1 MLTVLVANTK
11 GGCGKTTTAT
21 QLATAFARA
30 GLTTALADADRQGSS
45 LGWLQRRSASAPR
58 IRGLD
63 WSKGPGKSPG
73 VDRLVID
80 APAALKRGGI
90 EALADA
96 ADVVLVPLL
105 PSAFDEAA
113 TARLVAK
120 LAALKPVRKGK
131 KGVGVVAN
139 RVKARSRAAQRLDA
153 FCAELDQPLAGR
165 VADRAAYADLALDGL
180 GVFDLDGA
188 KSKSWREEWLSVV
201 AFCEGRAS

>member
-1 MLTVLVANTK
+1 VLTVVVANPK

-21 QLATAFARA
+21 QLAAAFARA
-30 GLTTALADADRQGSS
+30 GLATALADADRQRSS
-45 LGWLQRRSASAPR
+45 LGWLERRPSTAAP
-58 IRGLD
+58 IRALD
-63 WSKGPGKSPG
+63 WSKGPCKAPA
-73 VDRLVID
+73 VERLVVD

-96 ADVVLVPLL
+96 ADVVVVPLL

-113 TARLVAK
+113 TAALIAK

-131 KGVGVVAN
+131 KAVGVVAN
-139 RVKARSRAAQRLDA
+139 RVKPRSRAAQRLDA

-165 VADRAAYADLALDGL
+165 IADRAAYADLALDGL

-188 KSKSWREEWLSVV
+188 RARSWRAEWLSVV
-201 AFCEGRAS
+201 AFCEAAA

>member
-1 MLTVLVANTK
+1 VLTVVVANTK

-21 QLATAFARA
+21 QLASAFARA
-30 GLTTALADADRQGSS
+30 GLATALADADRQRSS
-45 LGWLQRRSASAPR
+45 LGWLERRPLTAAP

-63 WSKGPGKSPG
+63 WTKGPAKAPA
-73 VDRLVID
+73 VDRLVVD

-90 EALADA
+90 EELAEG
-96 ADVVLVPLL
+96 ADVVVVPLL

-113 TARLVAK
+113 TAALVAK

-131 KGVGVVAN
+131 KAVAVVAN
-139 RVKARSRAAQRLDA
+139 RVKPRSRAAQRLDA

-165 VADRAAYADLALDGL
+165 IADRAAYADLALDGL

-188 KSKSWREEWLSVV
+188 RARSWRAEWLSVV
-201 AFCEGRAS
+201 AFCEAAA

>member
-1 MLTVLVANTK
+1 LLGVLVANSK

-21 QLATAFARA
+21 QLAAAFARA
-30 GLTTALADADRQGSS
+30 GLATALADADRQRSS
-45 LGWLQRRSASAPR
+45 LGWLARRPATAAP

-63 WSKGPGKSPG
+63 WAKGPEKPPK
-73 VDRLVID
+73 VDRLVVD

-90 EALADA
+90 EELAAA

-113 TARLVAK
+113 TAALVAK
-120 LAALKPVRKGK
+120 LAGLKPVRKGK
-131 KGVGVVAN
+131 TPVGIVAN
-139 RVKARSRAAQRLDA
+139 RLKPRSRAARRLEA
-153 FCAELDQPLAGR
+153 FCAELDQPVAGR

-188 KSKSWREEWLSVV
+188 KAGSWRADWLSIV
-201 AFCEGRAS
+201 AFCEARA

>member
-1 MLTVLVANTK
+1 MLTVVVANTK

-21 QLATAFARA
+21 QLASAFARA
-30 GLTTALADADRQGSS
+30 GLTTALADADRQRSS
-45 LGWLQRRSASAPR
+45 LGWLERRPSTAAG

-63 WSKGPGKSPG
+63 WSKGPGKAPA
-73 VDRLVID
+73 VERLVVD

-90 EALADA
+90 EELAEG
-96 ADVVLVPLL
+96 ADVVVVPLL

-113 TARLVAK
+113 TAALVAK

-131 KGVGVVAN
+131 KAVGLLAN
-139 RVKARSRAAQRLDA
+139 RLKPRSRAAQRLDA
-153 FCAELDQPLAGR
+153 FCAELDHPLAGR

-188 KSKSWREEWLSVV
+188 KARSWRADWLSVV
-201 AFCEGRAS
+201 AFCEARA